1 MTAANPFPPGAGK
14 AKRAKARTAKPKRAK
29 ARSGARPSGPQQP
42 AAGPGTSLDPVGDLL
57 REFNARFMVVNEA
70 GKAMIYAPRHDPILR
85 RTVYDRMSLGA
96 LEQLYANRFV
106 ESTGSDGSTI
116 RRNAVTVWFHH
127 ADRRQFID
135 GVTFDPASINANPNV
150 LNLWSGFGVAPRQG
164 SWGKL
169 QEHVL
174 TNICG
179 TDTALFDHLLD
190 LLADMVQHPEKQGE
204 IAIVLRGK
212 EGCGKGTLAKAL
224 LRIFGQHGLHISNG
238 AHFVG
243 RFNLHLGD
251 CVFLFVDEAFFAGD
265 KQHTGVLKA
274 LITESLITIEGK
286 FANATQA
293 ANRLHVLMAT
303 NEDWAVPASLGSRRF
318 VAFDVS
324 DTHIGDHT
332 YFAAIDEEM
341 NSGGHEAMLH
351 DLLHRDL
358 TGVNLRAV
366 VVTDAL
372 IEQRKR
378 SLDTFTSW
386 WMDCLQR
393 GYVFVSRLGLE
404 DHFHRWHE
412 FVTTELLH
420 NSYLDYAQQRR
431 DRHPLT
437 RELFGKSLRE
447 GGAKPESRRNQMV
460 GEHMKDI
467 PTGLGGNS
475 RVAEPVVRSQQAQ
488 GYHFG
493 TLDQSRDAFTNT
505 TGLHVDWETV
515 C

>member
-1 MTAANPFPPGAGK
+1 MTGANPFPRGAGK
-14 AKRAKARTAKPKRAK
+14 AKSGAAKPKRAK
-29 ARSGARPSGPQQP
+29 ARPGARPNHQRQP
-42 AAGPGTSLDPVGDLL
+42 AAGSRMPLDPVGDLL
-57 REFNARFMVVNEA
+57 REFNAKYMMVNEA

-85 RTVYDRMSLGA
+85 RTVYDRMTLGA

-106 ESTGSDGSTI
+106 ETTAPDGSTV

-135 GVTFDPASINANPNV
+135 GVTFDPANVNANPNV
-150 LNLWSGFGVAPRQG
+150 FNLWRGFGVEQRQG
-164 SWGKL
+164 SWSKL
-169 QEHVL
+169 QEHLL

-238 AHFVG
+238 HHFVG
-243 RFNLHLGD
+243 RFNLHLRD
-251 CVFLFVDEAFFAGD
+251 CCFLFVDEAFFAGD
-265 KQHTGVLKA
+265 RQHTGVLKA

-286 FANATQA
+286 YANAVQA
-293 ANRLHVLMAT
+293 PNFLHVFMAT

-324 DTHIGDHT
+324 DARIGDHA

-341 NSGGHEAMLH
+341 NSGGYEAMLH
-351 DLLHRDL
+351 ELLHRNL

-404 DHFHRWHE
+404 SHFQRWHE
-412 FVTTELLH
+412 FVTTELLYS
-420 NSYLDYAQQRR
+420 SYLAYAQQRY

-447 GGAKPESRRNQMV
+447 GGAKPESRRSQTV
-460 GEHMKDI
+460 GEHMVDAA
-467 PTGLGGNS
+467 TASGRNS
-475 RVAEPVVRSQQAQ
+475 RVAKPVIRAQQTQ

-493 TLDQSRDAFTNT
+493 TLQQTRSAFIDT
-505 TGLHVDWETV
+505 TGLYAEWEAI